1 MGKVKGVADPPTMR
15 PVEPTDT
22 HAVGDV
28 FLAAIAG
35 MTYLP
40 ELYTEEETRT
50 FIRDVL
56 LPNNE
61 VWVAEDGGRVIG
73 FLGLWGDVVSHLWV
87 HPDQQNQGVGT
98 ALLGLAMDRRPS
110 GLRCGFSSRTQ
121 ARDACTNATGS
132 RSWDSPTVAGTR
144 KASQR
149 RSTSGAQES
158 HPRVHLPS
166 THSVLTPSS
175 DH

>member
-1 MGKVKGVADPPTMR
+1 MSVALR

-22 HAVGDV
+22 QAVGDV
-28 FLAAIAG
+28 FIAALAG

-40 ELYTEEETRT
+40 QLYTDEETRT

-87 HPDQQNQGVGT
+87 LPDRQNLGVGT
-98 ALLGLAMDRRPS
+98 ALLTLAKERRPS
-110 GLRCGFSSRTQ
+110 GLQLQVYQQNVGARRLYERHGFKLVRL
-121 ARDACTNATGS
+121 ADGS
-132 RSWDSPTVAGTR
+132 GNREDEPEAFYEWAPT
-144 KASQR
+144 
-149 RSTSGAQES
+149 
-158 HPRVHLPS
+158 
-166 THSVLTPSS
+166 
-175 DH
+175 